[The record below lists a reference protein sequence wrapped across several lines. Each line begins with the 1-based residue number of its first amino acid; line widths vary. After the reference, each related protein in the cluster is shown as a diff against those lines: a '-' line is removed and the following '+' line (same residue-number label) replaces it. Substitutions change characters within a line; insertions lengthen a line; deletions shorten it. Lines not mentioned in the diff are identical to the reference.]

1 METMSMTL
9 RIGKDIKLEM
19 SMGMANDDAADEMSK
34 AVKNLLNDVKPLLQ
48 LAVAADPRTKPLT
61 DVVNSIKVNSKSKEV
76 ILTGEISEANI
87 QRMIKPDDD
96 GGR

>member
-1 METMSMTL
+1 
-9 RIGKDIKLEM
+9 
-19 SMGMANDDAADEMSK
+19 MANDDAADEMSK